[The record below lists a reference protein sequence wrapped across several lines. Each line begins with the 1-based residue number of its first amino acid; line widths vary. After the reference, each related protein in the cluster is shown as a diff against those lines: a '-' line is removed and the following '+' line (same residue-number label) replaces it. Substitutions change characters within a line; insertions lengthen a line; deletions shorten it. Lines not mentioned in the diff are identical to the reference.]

1 MAIHFTKSMGIALLL
16 LLVIGCT
23 VGPHYKAPQ
32 PPTVTYHSADPQ
44 LVSEAP
50 INAQWWKQFEDPVL
64 DSLVDQTLA
73 ANNTIRIARARLG
86 QSRAIYDERKLDRY
100 PVAPVDASYDY
111 SKQQIPGFSD
121 QRLTV
126 NTFRTGFDA
135 FWELDVFGRVS
146 HGVAAG
152 RADTQA
158 FAADLR
164 DVQISTVAELAR
176 NYFELRGAQWR
187 LAVAER
193 SLGNQRETLR
203 LTQLRRDAGVGEEQ
217 DVASAAA
224 RVAATEATIP
234 SLQYEASRATYRVSV
249 LTGVRPGE
257 LKADLSP
264 RTYPAIARALPIGD
278 PVELLRRR
286 PDVRAA
292 EHRLAEATEL
302 QGVAVAGL
310 FPKVSVSGFLGFLAG
325 RGSLFLMPESAA
337 WSVSPGIS
345 WSAFDLGR
353 ARARVR
359 GSKASADEA
368 RAFYEETVLRA
379 LEETENSLA
388 NYRAQQARLVRL
400 NDQARESKRAADI
413 ARLRYREGVIDFLSL
428 LDAERTQLQ
437 AEDGV
442 AEAERDVYVAV
453 ISLYKALGGP
463 LYQQQSNP

>member
-1 MAIHFTKSMGIALLL
+1 MTIRFIQSIAASFLL
-16 LLVIGCT
+16 LLVMGCA

-32 PPTVTYHSADPQ
+32 SPAVKYHAADPQ
-44 LVSEAP
+44 LVSERP
-50 INAQWWKQFEDPVL
+50 FNTQWWKQFEDPVL
-64 DSLVDQTLA
+64 DSLVDRTLA
-73 ANNTIRIARARLG
+73 ANNNIRIARARLAE
-86 QSRAIYDERKLDRY
+86 SRAIYDERKLDRY
-100 PVAPVDASYDY
+100 PTAPANASYEY

-121 QRLTV
+121 QRRTI
-126 NTFRTGFDA
+126 NTFRAGFDA

-146 HGVAAG
+146 HGVAAS
-152 RADTQA
+152 RAETQA
-158 FAADLR
+158 FASDLR
-164 DVQISTVAELAR
+164 YVQVSVVGELAR

-234 SLQYEASRATYRVSV
+234 SLQYEASRATFRVSV
-249 LTGVRPGE
+249 LAGVRPGE
-257 LKADLSP
+257 LEVDLSP

-278 PVELLRRR
+278 PGELLQRR
-286 PDVRAA
+286 PDVRVA
-292 EHRLAEATEL
+292 ERRLAAATEL

-310 FPKVSVSGFLGFLAG
+310 FPKVSVSGFVGFLAG
-325 RGSLFLMPESAA
+325 RGNLFFAPESAA
-337 WSVSPGIS
+337 WSASPGIS

-359 GSKASADEA
+359 GSNASAEESL
-368 RAFYEETVLRA
+368 AFYEETVLRA

-388 NYRAQQARLVRL
+388 NYHAQQARLVKL

-413 ARLRYREGVIDFLSL
+413 ARLRYQEGVIDFLSL

-442 AEAERDVYVAV
+442 AEAERDVYVGV
-453 ISLYKALGGP
+453 ISLYKMLGGFP
-463 LYQQQSNP
+463 N